1 MMNRT
6 EQARMAI
13 QSRKDAEAQE
23 PQPEVEI
30 TATTSNVEVD
40 YGSLLGYVWKNRTD
54 LSRKEKIIF
63 RHSLPFND
71 NKTLIVEEGIN
82 SYSLYGDE
90 NFTCQQVN
98 MFIDYFGSKLK
109 KWDCFKP
116 ESYNDEFLYF
126 FFKECIL
133 RNLPVAV
140 SIFNVDQKK
149 QLEVIK
155 DVLNDIQNEYGNTA
169 PNNLSKIYIE
179 NYVYNWK
186 RNLKA
191 IA

>member
-13 QSRKDAEAQE
+13 QSRKEAEAQE

-71 NKTLIVEEGIN
+71 NKTLI
-82 SYSLYGDE
+82 
-90 NFTCQQVN
+90 
-98 MFIDYFGSKLK
+98 
-109 KWDCFKP
+109 
-116 ESYNDEFLYF
+116 
-126 FFKECIL
+126 
-133 RNLPVAV
+133 
-140 SIFNVDQKK
+140 
-149 QLEVIK
+149 
-155 DVLNDIQNEYGNTA
+155 
-169 PNNLSKIYIE
+169 
-179 NYVYNWK
+179 
-186 RNLKA
+186 
-191 IA
+191 